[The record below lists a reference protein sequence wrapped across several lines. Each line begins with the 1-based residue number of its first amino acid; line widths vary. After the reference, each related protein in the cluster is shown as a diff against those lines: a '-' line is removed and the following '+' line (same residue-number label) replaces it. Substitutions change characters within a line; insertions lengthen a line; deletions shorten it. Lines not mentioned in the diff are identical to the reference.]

1 MVEVILT
8 QNIPRSFSGFFLNKP
23 VNVHGRAVA
32 GFNDVICVLALSPT
46 ANDALFAAGSAS
58 TRFDNCIV
66 ASNSKSSS
74 SVHMKGATFR
84 ADCIYSAGG
93 YKVTGGSNAITLT
106 DCDGPVTGMD
116 PFPDPYVDVP
126 VPTGASACVDGS
138 SIQNTTVT
146 PTLTHS
152 SGSKYIRFCSLNVSG
167 TVVFKPGIYIIDG
180 TFSNTGNSTITGEDV
195 TFVIGGNVTLNGNV
209 TMKLSAPKTGPYA
222 GMLFFGD
229 RDPQLEKVQITG
241 NANSIYTGA
250 IYFPTG
256 NLVYTGSSAQVGGC
270 TQIVANTIEFTGNSN
285 LHSTC
290 GDAGTKEIV
299 AVGAFVRILE

>member
-1 MVEVILT
+1 M
-8 QNIPRSFSGFFLNKP
+8 
-23 VNVHGRAVA
+23 
-32 GFNDVICVLALSPT
+32 
-46 ANDALFAAGSAS
+46 
-58 TRFDNCIV
+58 
-66 ASNSKSSS
+66 
-74 SVHMKGATFR
+74 
-84 ADCIYSAGG
+84 
-93 YKVTGGSNAITLT
+93 
-106 DCDGPVTGMD
+106 
-116 PFPDPYVDVP
+116 P

-209 TMKLSAPKTGPYA
+209 TLKLSAPKTGPYA